1 MARRTGLVLEWER
14 PSNPCPGRIPV
25 RVSTLLRRLI
35 GVSRLVV
42 QGFRFEQDT
51 LVVSVRPR
59 WQRARCGECGAKRR
73 GYDQARPRRWRHLGL
88 GSLRIELAYTP
99 RRVDCRRC
107 GGVRVEAVPWA
118 AHGSG
123 FTYAFEE
130 LVAYL
135 AQVTDK
141 TQVTRLMG
149 IAWSTVGAIVRRV
162 VDRKLDPDL
171 LEGLRCIGV
180 DEFGYRK
187 RHNYLTVVVDHD
199 RQRVVW
205 AAKGH
210 DSATLKAF
218 FEDLGPERCAKIQCV
233 TIDLSAAFIKAV
245 QEGAPQARIVF
256 DRFHVQRLA
265 SDALDEVR
273 REQLR
278 DLRGS
283 PEGRQLFRTRF
294 ALLKNP
300 WNLSYIEQGRLSEV
314 QRTNAPLYRAYLLKE
329 TLAKA
334 LDYRQPARA
343 KRELQDWLA
352 WASRSRLKPF
362 VRVARTIR
370 KHFQGVLAYVSE
382 RLTNAFLEGMNNRI
396 RMIAHR
402 AYGFHTHH
410 ALAAMIFLCCSGITL
425 EPPLP

>member
-1 MARRTGLVLEWER
+1 
-14 PSNPCPGRIPV
+14 V

-35 GVSRLVV
+35 GVTGLFVKGV
-42 QGFRFEQDT
+42 RFEDGVM
-51 LVVSVRPR
+51 VVGVKPRSRKTRCAQCERVRP
-59 WQRARCGECGAKRR
+59 
-73 GYDQARPRRWRHLGL
+73 GYDRLRARRWRHLGL
-88 GSLRIELAYTP
+88 GSLRIELEYAP
-99 RRVDCRRC
+99 RRVSCTRC
-107 GGVRVEAVPWA
+107 GGVRVEAVAWA
-118 AHGSG
+118 AHASN
-123 FTYAFEE
+123 FTYDFEE

-141 TQVTRLMG
+141 TQVTKLLG
-149 IAWSTVGAIVRRV
+149 IAWSTVGAIVCRV

-187 RHNYLTVVVDHD
+187 RHNYLTIVVDHD
-199 RQRVVW
+199 RRRVVW
-205 AAKGH
+205 TAKGH

-218 FEDLGPERCAKIQCV
+218 FDDLGPERCARLECV
-233 TIDLSAAFIKAV
+233 TMDLSAAFIKAA
-245 QEGAPQARIVF
+245 EESAPQAQIVF

-278 DLRGS
+278 ELRGT
-283 PEGRQLFRTRF
+283 PEGSELFHSRF

-300 WNLSYIEQGRLSEV
+300 WNLSAIESGRLSTV
-314 QRTNAPLYRAYLLKE
+314 QRANAPLYRAYLLKE
-329 TLAKA
+329 TLAKS

-343 KRELQDWLA
+343 ERALTQWLA
-352 WASRSRLKPF
+352 WAARSRLEPF
-362 VRVARTIR
+362 VRAARTVR
-370 KHFQGVLAYVSE
+370 KHFDGILAYVRE

-402 AYGFHTHH
+402 AYGFHDHL
-410 ALAAMIFLCCSGITL
+410 ALSAMIFLCCSGVVL
-425 EPPLP
+425 KPPLP

>member
-1 MARRTGLVLEWER
+1 M
-14 PSNPCPGRIPV
+14 

-35 GVSRLVV
+35 GVTGLFVKGV
-42 QGFRFEQDT
+42 RFEDGVM
-51 LVVSVRPR
+51 VVGVKPRSRKTRCAQCERVRP
-59 WQRARCGECGAKRR
+59 
-73 GYDQARPRRWRHLGL
+73 GYDRLRARRWRHLGL
-88 GSLRIELAYTP
+88 GSLRIELEYAP
-99 RRVDCRRC
+99 RRVSCTRC
-107 GGVRVEAVPWA
+107 GGVRVEAVAWA
-118 AHGSG
+118 AHASN
-123 FTYAFEE
+123 FTYDFEE

-141 TQVTRLMG
+141 TQVTKLLG
-149 IAWSTVGAIVRRV
+149 IAWSTVGAIVCRV

-187 RHNYLTVVVDHD
+187 RHNYLTIVVDHD
-199 RQRVVW
+199 RRRVVW
-205 AAKGH
+205 TAKGH

-218 FEDLGPERCAKIQCV
+218 FDDLGPERCARLECV
-233 TIDLSAAFIKAV
+233 TMDLSAAFIKAA
-245 QEGAPQARIVF
+245 EESAPQAQIVF

-278 DLRGS
+278 ELRGT
-283 PEGRQLFRTRF
+283 PEGSELFHSRF

-300 WNLSYIEQGRLSEV
+300 WNLSAIESGRLSTV
-314 QRTNAPLYRAYLLKE
+314 QRANAPLYRAYLLKE
-329 TLAKA
+329 TLAKS

-343 KRELQDWLA
+343 ERALTQWLA
-352 WASRSRLKPF
+352 WAARSRLEPF
-362 VRVARTIR
+362 VRAARTVR
-370 KHFQGVLAYVSE
+370 KHFDGILAYVRE

-402 AYGFHTHH
+402 AYGFHDHL
-410 ALAAMIFLCCSGITL
+410 ALSAMIFLCCSGVVL
-425 EPPLP
+425 KPPLP

>member
-1 MARRTGLVLEWER
+1 MRA
-14 PSNPCPGRIPV
+14 
-25 RVSTLLRRLI
+25 STLLRRFI
-35 GVSRLVV
+35 GVSQVV
-42 QGFRFEQDT
+42 VEDVCFEQNT
-51 LVVSVRPR
+51 MVVAVRPR
-59 WQRARCGECGAKRR
+59 RQHARCGECGTVRP

-88 GSLRIELAYTP
+88 GRLRIELVYTP
-99 RRVDCRRC
+99 RRVLCEPC
-107 GGVRVEAVPWA
+107 GGVQVEGVPWA
-118 AHGSG
+118 PHGSG
-123 FTYAFEE
+123 FTNAFEE

-141 TQVTRLMG
+141 TQVTKLMG
-149 IAWSTVGAIVRRV
+149 IAWSTVGAIVQRV

-171 LEGLRCIGV
+171 LDELRCIGV

-187 RHNYLTVVVDHD
+187 RHNYLTTVVDHD
-199 RQRVVW
+199 RRRVVW
-205 AAKGH
+205 ARKGH

-218 FEDLGPERCAKIQCV
+218 FEDLGPERCAKLECV

-245 QEGAPQARIVF
+245 EEGAPQAQIVF

-278 DLRGS
+278 ELRDT
-283 PEGRQLFRTRF
+283 PEGRELFLTRY

-300 WNLSYIEQGRLSEV
+300 WNLTFIEGERLSAV
-314 QRTNAPLYRAYLLKE
+314 QRTNAPVYRAYLLKE
-329 TLAKA
+329 TLAQA

-343 KRELQDWLA
+343 ARALEEWLS

-362 VRVARTIR
+362 VRTARTIR
-370 KHFQGVLAYVSE
+370 KHFDGILAYVSE

-402 AYGFHTHH
+402 AYGFHSAP
-410 ALAAMIFLCCSGITL
+410 ALIAMIFLCCSGITL